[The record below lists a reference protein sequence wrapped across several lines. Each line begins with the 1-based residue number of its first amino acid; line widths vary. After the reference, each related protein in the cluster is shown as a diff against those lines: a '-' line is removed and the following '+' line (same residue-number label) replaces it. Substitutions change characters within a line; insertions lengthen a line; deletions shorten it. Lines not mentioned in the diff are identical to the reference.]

1 MDFEELSDSSEGFD
15 DSASVSE
22 DDDFP
27 GGSFAELPDDEAMEV
42 AWTPPQ
48 TLDAAASGLNALV
61 RLVAARTAA
70 SGASPSP
77 RATRAR

>member
-1 MDFEELSDSSEGFD
+1 MDFEELSDSSGEGFD

-61 RLVAARTAA
+61 RSLVMVPAGQKGR
-70 SGASPSP
+70 P
-77 RATRAR
+77 